1 MSKVQ
6 MWDKRVCPFLILI
19 GIAKSP
25 SMEVVAVCTSISKE
39 CLLTCSLTEVMA
51 TKLHFSVFRLL
62 LHTANVCNG

>member
-1 MSKVQ
+1 
-6 MWDKRVCPFLILI
+6 
-19 GIAKSP
+19 
-25 SMEVVAVCTSISKE
+25 MEVVAVCTSISKE